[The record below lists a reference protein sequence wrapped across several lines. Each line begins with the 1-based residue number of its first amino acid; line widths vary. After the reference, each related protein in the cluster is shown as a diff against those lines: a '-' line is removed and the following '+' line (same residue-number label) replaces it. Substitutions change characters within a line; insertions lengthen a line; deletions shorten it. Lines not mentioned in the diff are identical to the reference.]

1 MQPLTFSMRLMLFLY
16 STRNLVGSSL
26 AIIGLALFF
35 AGIIADWWLPIVL
48 GLYAVGWLATP
59 GNHELALQ
67 VRNEATQADLIGS
80 LDDLLAQ
87 SKSRLPHEAVERL
100 LRIQAVVNAVA
111 PKLFSGEVAMDY
123 VVTLV
128 HAVTRDLP
136 TTVKN
141 YLRLPSAFANLHA
154 LEDGKTSKQLLIEQL
169 DILDQQLAKTA
180 QNIYQD
186 DAQALINNGWFL
198 KEKFRPVSFVG

>member
-1 MQPLTFSMRLMLFLY
+1 MQPLSFSTRLMLFLY

-35 AGIIADWWLPIVL
+35 AGLIADWWLPIVL
-48 GLYAVGWLATP
+48 GLYAAGWLATP

-67 VRNEATQADLIGS
+67 VRNEATQADLIDS
-80 LDDLLAQ
+80 LDELLAQ

-100 LRIQAVVNAVA
+100 LRIQAVVHEVA
-111 PKLFSGEVAMDY
+111 PKLFSGDVTMDY

-136 TTVKN
+136 ATVKN

-180 QNIYQD
+180 QDIYKD
-186 DAQALINNGWFL
+186 DAQALISNGWFL
-198 KEKFRPVSFVG
+198 KEKFHSVSFVG